1 MFSPNAS
8 KIVHNSSPPSPH
20 LYPPLLLI
28 CRLLP
33 CLTWNSDTMN
43 RGAWAK
49 LYFLK
54 IAAMRGQDPY
64 FPPKYPF
71 PIPATSMGGIQP
83 ISGEFWQNNMKVF
96 LMRNSAAPAQFPR
109 LKWVSRLCCNQN
121 NHIRGTARQWTLIN
135 LGTYNTLARTC
146 RVGQV
151 FTVHMKLKYHCMHI
165 AHISMG
171 TSW

>member
-1 MFSPNAS
+1 MSGSGTTFCVDFELTSPFFSFSALQIFSSNAG
-8 KIVHNSSPPSPH
+8 KIVHNSSPPPPH
-20 LYPPLLLI
+20 LYPPLLI

-83 ISGEFWQNNMKVF
+83 ISGEFWQNNMRRAF
-96 LMRNSAAPAQFPR
+96 LESFSDEKFSCSSP
-109 LKWVSRLCCNQN
+109 VSKTQMS
-121 NHIRGTARQWTLIN
+121 
-135 LGTYNTLARTC
+135 
-146 RVGQV
+146 
-151 FTVHMKLKYHCMHI
+151 F
-165 AHISMG
+165 
-171 TSW
+171 